1 MEPKD
6 KFSNQSKL
14 YATYRPNYPDKLFN
28 TIYQQLN
35 CFTTALDVA
44 TGNGQ
49 IASVLANKFEKVYAT
64 DISENQLTNA
74 IKKNNIIYKKEAAE
88 NFSFP
93 DKSFDL
99 ITVAQAIHWFD
110 IERFYT
116 EVERTLKP
124 NGIICVIGYGLL
136 QIDEFINP
144 ILNHFYTNVIG
155 PYWDKERKHIDTAYQ
170 SIPFPFNLIPSPQ
183 LFMEYEWTL
192 EHFIKYL
199 ETWSG
204 YQNFIQVNNYN
215 PIGCSMLQDLQEYW
229 NKDETKKIKFPLFIK
244 LGRKI

>member
-1 MEPKD
+1 MAPKD

-14 YATYRPNYPDKLFN
+14 YATYRPNYPDELFN

-88 NFSFP
+88 NFSFA

-110 IERFYT
+110 IEKFYT
-116 EVERTLKP
+116 EVKRTLKP

-170 SIPFPFNLIPSPQ
+170 SIPFPFKLIPSPQ

-192 EHFIKYL
+192 DHFIKYL

-204 YQNFIQVNNYN
+204 YQNFVQANNYN

-244 LGRKI
+244 MGSKI